1 MQGPRSPFLM
11 NENPMSISNHSPIP
25 ELFVSADQAQALKAE
40 AGSMPSWDLTARQA
54 CDLELLMNGGFF
66 PLKGFNS
73 QADYDGVV
81 DKMRLADGTLW
92 PMPITL
98 DVSEKFAEG
107 VGPGSR
113 IALRDAEGVILAVM
127 TVSDKWTPNKAHEA
141 AQVFGADDLA
151 HPAVNY
157 LHNIAGPIYLGGP
170 IQGLQAPVH
179 YDFKSRR
186 DTPNELRAYF
196 KKLGWEKVV
205 AFQTRNPLHRAHQEL
220 TFRAAREAQANLL
233 IHPVV
238 GMTKPGDVDHFT
250 RVRCYEAVLDKYP
263 QSTTTMS
270 LLNLAMRMAGPREA
284 VWHGLIRRN
293 HGVTHFIVGRDHAG
307 PGKNSAGQDF
317 YGPYDAQTL
326 FTEYEAEIGV
336 KMVDFK
342 HMVYVQERASYFPAN
357 EVPEGC
363 TTLDISGTE
372 LRRRLREGLDIPEW
386 FSFPEVVTQL
396 RKTSPARDKQGFTV
410 FFTGLSGSGKSTVAN
425 ALMIKLMEMG
435 GRPVTLLDGDVVRK
449 HLSSELGF
457 SKEHRDIN
465 IKRIGYVA
473 SEITKNGGI
482 AICAPIAPYTATRRA
497 VREMIES
504 YGAFIEVHVATSLEE
519 CERRDRKGLY
529 KLAREGK
536 IKEFTG
542 ISDPYEAPTT
552 AELVLDTQGVEVDHC
567 AHQVILKLE
576 SLGLIKA

>member
-1 MQGPRSPFLM
+1 
-11 NENPMSISNHSPIP
+11 MSIHAPVP
-25 ELFVSADQAQALKAE
+25 ELYVSSDSAAKLKVA
-40 AGSMPSWDLTARQA
+40 AGSLPSWDLTARQV
-54 CDLELLMNGGFF
+54 CDLELLMNGGFY
-66 PLKGFNS
+66 PLKGFQS
-73 QADYDGVV
+73 QADYLSTVETMRTSDG
-81 DKMRLADGTLW
+81 ALW
-92 PMPITL
+92 PIPVTL
-98 DVSEKFAEG
+98 DVSEKFADG
-107 VGPGSR
+107 VEPGQD
-113 IALRDAEGVILAVM
+113 IALRDQEGVILAILSV
-127 TVSDKWTPNKAHEA
+127 TDKWVPNKANEA
-141 AQVFGADDLA
+141 LKVFGADDLA

-157 LHNIAGPIYLGGP
+157 LHNVAGPVYLGGP
-170 IQGLQAPVH
+170 VTGIQQPVH
-179 YDFKSRR
+179 YDFKARR

-196 KKLGWEKVV
+196 RKLGWRRVV

-250 RVRCYEAVLDKYP
+250 RVRCYEAVLDQYP
-263 QSTTTMS
+263 ASTTHLS

-284 VWHGLIRRN
+284 LWHAIIRRN
-293 HGVTHFIVGRDHAG
+293 HGLTHFIVGRDHAG
-307 PGKNSAGQDF
+307 PGKNSQGQEF

-326 FTEYEAEIGV
+326 VAEHQAEIGIE
-336 KMVDFK
+336 MVDFK
-342 HMVYVQERASYFPAN
+342 QMVYVQEKAQYYPVD
-357 EVPEGC
+357 EVPEGA
-363 TTLDISGTE
+363 TVLDISGTE
-372 LRRRLREGLDIPEW
+372 LRRRLREGLEIPDW
-386 FSFPEVVTQL
+386 FSFPQVVAEL
-396 RKTSPARDKQGFTV
+396 RRTSPARSKQGFTV
-410 FFTGLSGSGKSTVAN
+410 FFTGLSGSGKSTIAN
-425 ALMIKLMEMG
+425 ALMVKLMEMG

-497 VREMIES
+497 VREMVEHC
-504 YGAFIEVHVATSLEE
+504 GAFIEVYIATSVEE

-552 AELVLDTQGVEVDHC
+552 PELRLDTENAEVDHC

-576 SLGLIKA
+576 QMGLITA